1 MKLEFSEEQYKTIKQ
16 LLDMCAN
23 IIDEEEYEHLEL
35 ISIKFLVDEEI
46 ERKSRCK
53 DEPKGFDAKNRNS
66 KLPF

>member
-1 MKLEFSEEQYKTIKQ
+1 
-16 LLDMCAN
+16 MCAN